1 MPRKSRCQQAVGAGS
16 AAWDAHLGCHEIAN
30 SRGFAGFDVTIAN
43 YLTPQSLAVCRKELP
58 DCFIVHLQLSL
69 AAARQRAKTRRVY
82 LTDEEFNLLHRMVA
96 VPPKADLVLDVDH
109 LTQEQQIRTLRT
121 GWTSA

>member
-1 MPRKSRCQQAVGAGS
+1 M
-16 AAWDAHLGCHEIAN
+16 
-30 SRGFAGFDVTIAN
+30 
-43 YLTPQSLAVCRKELP
+43 YRKELP

-82 LTDEEFNLLHRMVA
+82 LTDDEFDLLHRMVA

-121 GWTSA
+121 AWTSA